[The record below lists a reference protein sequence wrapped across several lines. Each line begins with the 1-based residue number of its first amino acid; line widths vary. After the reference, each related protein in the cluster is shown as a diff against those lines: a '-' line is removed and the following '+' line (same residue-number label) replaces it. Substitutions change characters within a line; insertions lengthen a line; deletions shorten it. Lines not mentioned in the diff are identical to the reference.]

1 MSCEN
6 VKLPGGGFAIVCGRG
21 RRTPRCRWCERTP
34 GKFQCDWKLGG
45 GKTCDKHI
53 CAKHAQE
60 VGPDKHLCP
69 EHQETYKKWLAA
81 RHAPAQPELGS
92 AEAKQEDA
100 DMAHA
105 LGLDWKG
112 G

>member
-1 MSCEN
+1 MSCDRFPM
-6 VKLPGGGFAIVCGRG
+6 PGGGVAIVCSRG

-34 GKFQCDWKLGG
+34 GTFQCDWKMGR

-53 CAKHAQE
+53 CAAHAKE
-60 VGPDKHLCP
+60 VAPNKHLCP
-69 EHQETYKKWLAA
+69 EHQKAYEKWLAD
-81 RHAPAQPELGS
+81 RRPPV
-92 AEAKQEDA
+92 AESDEERQADT